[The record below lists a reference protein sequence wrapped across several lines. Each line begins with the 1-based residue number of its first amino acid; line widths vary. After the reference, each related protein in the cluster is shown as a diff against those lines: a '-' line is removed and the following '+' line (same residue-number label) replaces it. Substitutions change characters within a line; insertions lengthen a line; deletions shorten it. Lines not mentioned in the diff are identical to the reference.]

1 MAVTENRFSTEKE
14 GPWSFLACLR
24 HVGVWLGFAFLSFW
38 ATSFL
43 AFEGMLHEDDSV
55 GPQVLGS
62 THTPFFLAA
71 TLVAGTVL
79 LLLAFFASKG
89 EPARRAFI
97 PDAFHALV
105 AAIGA
110 AVSGVMAAYAELA
123 PGESVVIP
131 FVLGAVWGLCF
142 ALMLLSWARL
152 LSVFDLRSILV
163 LVCAAMCPQWLLL
176 LVVMENDMTVKV
188 VVAVALPIAAFLCY
202 LFSARKIPGFG
213 LEAPRAK
220 GEAGDRVAETSASAP
235 DTTGAFAAASS
246 FSSSSASSSASAAL
260 APAASGSS
268 QETNSPKK
276 TLARLDAM
284 VFMFAA
290 VIQFV
295 WTFCV
300 KQKAG
305 GLQIPAFTGVFIT
318 VTVILVVVVAL
329 AFVMMQHENVYRLEL
344 MYRAVFLFA
353 LLGAA
358 SLPLSS
364 YNLFLAYLFIYVS
377 YSLLLPALYSLGF
390 GYASMRQVD
399 VVRVLGSL
407 CGLQYLGFFVG
418 FGLET
423 LLGSLGVAELAAAPS
438 YAALLAVGI
447 LCAAYAFVFPEA
459 CIADIFP
466 IPIAMSYASLDEK
479 CAVVA
484 RLYGLSPRETEVLTL
499 LARGRNA
506 AHIADELYISRN
518 TVGTHRRNI
527 YRKLG
532 VHDQQELLSLVEKTE
547 V

>member
-1 MAVTENRFSTEKE
+1 MAITENKFSTEKE

-24 HVGVWLGFAFLSFW
+24 HVGVWLGFALLSFW
-38 ATSFL
+38 AVSFL
-43 AFEGMLHEDDSV
+43 SFEGMLHEDDSV
-55 GPQVLGS
+55 GPDVLGS

-71 TLVAGTVL
+71 TLVAGAVL
-79 LLLAFFASKG
+79 LLAALAGKDQPS
-89 EPARRAFI
+89 RRTFI
-97 PDAFHALV
+97 PDSLHAVIV
-105 AAIGA
+105 AVGA
-110 AVSGVMAAYAELA
+110 TVSGVMAAYVELA
-123 PGESVVIP
+123 PGESVAVP

-142 ALMLLSWARL
+142 ALMLLAWARL

-176 LVVMENDMTVKV
+176 LLVMECEVEAKVVM
-188 VVAVALPIAAFLCY
+188 AVALPIGAFVCY
-202 LFSARKIPGFG
+202 LISARKVPGFG
-213 LEAPRAK
+213 AGILRAK
-220 GEAGDRVAETSASAP
+220 GEPPDQDAASVAASAASAP
-235 DTTGAFAAASS
+235 G
-246 FSSSSASSSASAAL
+246 ASSSASVSSP
-260 APAASGSS
+260 PAAPSSASSAASASSQESGSS
-268 QETNSPKK
+268 TKK
-276 TLARLDAM
+276 ILVRLDAM

-318 VTVILVVVVAL
+318 VTIVLVVVFVL
-329 AFVMMQHENVYRLEL
+329 AFVMMQRENVYRLEL

-364 YNLFLAYLFIYVS
+364 YNLFLSYLFIYVS
-377 YSLLLPALYSLGF
+377 YSLLFPALYSLGF
-390 GYASMRQVD
+390 GYASMCQVD

-407 CGLQYLGFFVG
+407 CGLQYLGFFAG
-418 FGLET
+418 LGLET

-438 YAALLAVGI
+438 YAALAAVGI
-447 LCAAYAFVFPEA
+447 LCAAFAFVFPEER
-459 CIADIFP
+459 IDDIFP

-484 RLYGLSPRETEVLTL
+484 RIYGLSPRETEVLTL

>member
-1 MAVTENRFSTEKE
+1 MAVTENKFSTEKE

-62 THTPFFLAA
+62 THTPFFFAA
-71 TLVAGTVL
+71 TLVAGAAL
-79 LLLAFFASKG
+79 LLLALFASKE
-89 EPARRAFI
+89 EPVRRAFI
-97 PDAFHALV
+97 PDALHALV
-105 AAIGA
+105 AAVGA
-110 AVSGVMAAYAELA
+110 AVSGVMAAYVELA
-123 PGESVVIP
+123 PGESMVVP
-131 FVLGAVWGLCF
+131 LVLGAVWGLCF
-142 ALMLLSWARL
+142 ALMLLAWARL

-176 LVVMENDMTVKV
+176 LLVMECEMEAKVVM
-188 VVAVALPIAAFLCY
+188 AVALPIGAFVCY
-202 LFSARKIPGFG
+202 LASARKVPGFG
-213 LEAPRAK
+213 SGFPRAK
-220 GEAGDRVAETSASAP
+220 GEADDQVAEALAGSP
-235 DTTGAFAAASS
+235 DTTGAAVAASAS
-246 FSSSSASSSASAAL
+246 ASASSAASA
-260 APAASGSS
+260 SS
-268 QETNSPKK
+268 QEAGSSPKMI
-276 TLARLDAM
+276 LARLDAM

-318 VTVILVVVVAL
+318 VTVVLVVVFVL
-329 AFVMMQHENVYRLEL
+329 AFVMMQRENVYRLEL

-364 YNLFLAYLFIYVS
+364 YNLFLSYLFIYMS
-377 YSLLLPALYSLGF
+377 YSLLFPALYSLGF
-390 GYASMRQVD
+390 GYASMCQAD

-438 YAALLAVGI
+438 YAALAAVGI
-447 LCAAYAFVFPEA
+447 LCAAFAFVFPEKR
-459 CIADIFP
+459 IDDIFP